1 MPDYVIQTSRLNYA
15 GAAAIL
21 AAAVAE
27 ADRIGVPAV
36 IVIMDP
42 AGQLIT
48 YARTD
53 GAADLASGPAY
64 AKARVAAERKHPSGA
79 LPTEYE
85 TGVAFTTGGTYTNL
99 AGGLQ
104 ILIEGVHVG
113 GIAASGGSGKED
125 TQIVMA
131 GLGEIRAETVKLN
144 V

>member
-1 MPDYVIQTSRLNYA
+1 MSDYVIQTQKLNYS

-27 ADRIGVPAV
+27 AEKIGVPVV

-53 GAADLASGPAY
+53 GAADLAAGPAH
-64 AKARVAAERKHPSGA
+64 AKARVAAERRHPSGA
-79 LPTEYE
+79 LPVEYE
-85 TGVAFTTGGTYTNL
+85 TGVAFTTGGSYTNL

-104 ILIEGVHVG
+104 ILIAGVHLG
-113 GIAASGGSGKED
+113 GIAASGGSGEQD
-125 TQIVMA
+125 TQIVLA
-131 GLGEIRAETVKLN
+131 GLAAIGAETVLLTM
-144 V
+144 